1 VDVDERPSLG
11 VIGGSFNPP
20 HIGHLAIASDV
31 ATMLNLAGVV
41 FTPAAAPVHKD
52 VDYDVSAASR
62 LEMTRLA
69 VAGDERFSVS
79 DVESDLGLRRTLD
92 TIAELRQR
100 HPDHRLV
107 FIMGSDSLLQF
118 DTWHQPSAIL
128 ALCRVAV
135 APRPGDDLR
144 LVEERAREWGR
155 GLVVVLPTATLD
167 ISSSMIRDR
176 LQIGLPIRY
185 LVPDDVER
193 YIRARRL
200 YGLS

>member
-1 VDVDERPSLG
+1 MDERPSLG
-11 VIGGSFNPP
+11 VMGGSFNPP

-31 ATMLNLAGVV
+31 ATMLGLAGVV

-52 VDYDVSAASR
+52 VDYDVPVAAR

-79 DVESDLGLRRTLD
+79 SVESDLGLRYTLD
-92 TIAELRQR
+92 TIVELRQR
-100 HPDHRLV
+100 HPDHKLV

-118 DTWHQPSAIL
+118 ETWHQPSAIL

-144 LVEERAREWGR
+144 LVEERAYEWGR
-155 GLVVVLPTATLD
+155 GLVVVLPTVTLD
-167 ISSSMIRDR
+167 VSSSMIRDR
-176 LQIGLPIRY
+176 LRIGLPIRY
-185 LVPDDVER
+185 LVPHDVEG
-193 YIRARRL
+193 YIRAQRL